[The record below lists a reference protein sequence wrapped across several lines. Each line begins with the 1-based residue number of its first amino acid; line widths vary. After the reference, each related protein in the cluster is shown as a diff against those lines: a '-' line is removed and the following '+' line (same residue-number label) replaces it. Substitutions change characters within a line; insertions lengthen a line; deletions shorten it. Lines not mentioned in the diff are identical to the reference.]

1 MMTNHHA
8 GAVRFHG
15 QKQAARVRP
24 VRELKGI
31 CKVLLQPGESK
42 RIEITVPQKALAYY
56 DVLMNECSETSL
68 FDVWMAHDSMSGV
81 HGLIEC

>member
-1 MMTNHHA
+1 MTNHHA

-24 VRELKGI
+24 VRKLKGI

-42 RIEITVPQKALAYY
+42 RIAITVPQKALAYY
-56 DVLMNECSETSL
+56 DVLMNECSETSF
-68 FDVWMAHDSMSGV
+68 FDV
-81 HGLIEC
+81 